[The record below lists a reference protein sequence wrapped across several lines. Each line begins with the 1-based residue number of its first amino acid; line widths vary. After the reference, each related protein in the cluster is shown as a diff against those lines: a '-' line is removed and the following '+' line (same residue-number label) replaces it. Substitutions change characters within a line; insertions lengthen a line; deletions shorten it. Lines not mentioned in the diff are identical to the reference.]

1 MNAQKGES
9 ETTPSCAPRA
19 SCSHAPLRHPARRA
33 PTEVEMNAQ
42 SMLGIIHAQELL
54 MVSMIRAL
62 PPADRR
68 KVSEEFQGQVE
79 LAETPHLSDGHD
91 REMSD
96 AFRAH
101 IRKLSILL
109 ASCS

>member
-1 MNAQKGES
+1 MR
-9 ETTPSCAPRA
+9 RA
-19 SCSHAPLRHPARRA
+19 FRKPRRA
-33 PTEVEMNAQ
+33 PTEIDMNAQ
-42 SMLGIIHAQELL
+42 ANAQSVLGIIHAQELL

-62 PPADRR
+62 SPADRR
-68 KVSEEFQGQVE
+68 KVSDEFHGQVE
-79 LAETPHLSDGHD
+79 LAEAPHLSDGLD

-96 AFRAH
+96 AFKAH

>member
-1 MNAQKGES
+1 
-9 ETTPSCAPRA
+9 
-19 SCSHAPLRHPARRA
+19 
-33 PTEVEMNAQ
+33 MNAQ

-54 MVSMIRAL
+54 IVSLIRTL
-62 PPADRR
+62 PPGERR
-68 KVSEEFQGQVE
+68 KVSDEFQGQVE
-79 LAETPHLSDGHD
+79 LAEAPHLSDGHD
-91 REMSD
+91 REMTD

>member
-1 MNAQKGES
+1 
-9 ETTPSCAPRA
+9 
-19 SCSHAPLRHPARRA
+19 
-33 PTEVEMNAQ
+33 MNAQ